1 MKQLNLIYQRM
12 RHEETYE
19 RMRDTGFIGN
29 QGAMHRLN
37 TSNFTSL
44 VIPLYLEQ
52 NRGLLERFQ
61 NLCGEFE
68 ALLKRFYPG
77 VTPQF
82 NLEAAHITV
91 RSIVDYIR
99 QDENALRKYLP
110 YILPVVRKW
119 LDRMGGETEIYLMGL
134 FSNLHKNKGL
144 SIGIRVYPTLPL
156 IQIIRGEV
164 ANALYTPHHSLPLR
178 PESQFHTTL
187 THATLMRIRD
197 LKFPVSLEFILH
209 FKEWLEQYDTLV
221 FANISDLQLSD
232 FRIRN
237 GMSDKLLLF
246 DEQRQKVGCEIDL
259 SGQPAIAPG
268 AENRT
273 DYE

>member
-1 MKQLNLIYQRM
+1 M

-19 RMRDTGFIGN
+19 RMRDTRFVGN
-29 QGAMHRLN
+29 QAAMRRLN

-44 VIPLYLEQ
+44 VIPLYLDQ
-52 NRGLLERFQ
+52 NKGLLDRFE

-68 ALLKRFYPG
+68 AMLNKFYPG

-110 YILPVVRKW
+110 FIYPVVKKW
-119 LDRMGGETEIYLMGL
+119 LDRMGNETGIYLMGL

-164 ANALYTPHHSLPLR
+164 ASALYTPHHSLPLR

-187 THATLMRIRD
+187 THATLMRVRD
-197 LKFPVSLEFILH
+197 LKFPVSIEFILN
-209 FKEWLEQYDTLV
+209 FKEWLERYDTVV
-221 FANISDLQLSD
+221 FAKISDLRLSD

-246 DEQRQKVGCEIDL
+246 DEQQQKVGCEIVL
-259 SGQPAIAPG
+259 SGENHTAPG
-268 AENRT
+268 ADNLA